1 LTLVRG
7 EAYHPRHGVRVPP
20 PLTRPRPGGARM
32 ARFSSTRRLLVALAM
47 AALMTAATAVQ
58 VFAGPGAP
66 PFPR

>member
-1 LTLVRG
+1 
-7 EAYHPRHGVRVPP
+7 
-20 PLTRPRPGGARM
+20 M
-32 ARFSSTRRLLVALAM
+32 ARFSSTRRLLTALAM